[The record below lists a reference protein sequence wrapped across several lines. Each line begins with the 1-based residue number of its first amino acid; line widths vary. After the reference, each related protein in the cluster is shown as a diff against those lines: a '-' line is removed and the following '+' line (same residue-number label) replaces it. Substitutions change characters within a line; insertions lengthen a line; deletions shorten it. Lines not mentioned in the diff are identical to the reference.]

1 MIDLFRNCHLSQHL
15 TKTFI
20 RIHKPNQNWQ
30 QIYAIKSADK
40 KRLKPKKRFQRNKLS
55 KLTMI
60 NTQET
65 ISIRLMSIKIFDD
78 CFYNIDFI
86 TSSKL
91 QILCLY
97 IEIKSDLL
105 K

>member
-1 MIDLFRNCHLSQHL
+1 
-15 TKTFI
+15 
-20 RIHKPNQNWQ
+20 
-30 QIYAIKSADK
+30 
-40 KRLKPKKRFQRNKLS
+40 
-55 KLTMI
+55 MI